1 MAAPLPALPGAAGS
15 LPGAVLPD
23 VVTHLMTSHR
33 SIKRG
38 VSEQLSTALLLNMQ
52 QLQNV
57 VAAHLFELLIGE
69 AVELDDELAVSGRD
83 LSTGVNDL
91 DDVEL
96 LSQAHLCADLPAQV
110 LDVLHLAVEIQF
122 NSALFKWHQITT
134 TAAARH
140 LTL

>member
-23 VVTHLMTSHR
+23 VVTHLMTDPLKGEFLNNSR
-33 SIKRG
+33 QRCSSICSSYK
-38 VSEQLSTALLLNMQ
+38 A
-52 QLQNV
+52 V

-69 AVELDDELAVSGRD
+69 TVELDDELAVSGRD

-96 LSQAHLCADLPAQV
+96 LSQAHLCADLPAQI
-110 LDVLHLAVEIQF
+110 LNVLHLEVEIQF

-134 TAAARH
+134 MAASRH
-140 LTL
+140 FTL